1 MKNLTKLV
9 FISMVVSIM
18 FVGCGEQDSTTE
30 SAVLGVVDTEQ
41 ALNTT
46 EREILEVINEA
57 RAKARD
63 CNDGKGLVGP
73 SVALTWNSELYAS
86 AYEHSNDLAT
96 SDTFSHLGSGTDSDI
111 TGSNLGKASR
121 FNERMK
127 TNGYVNYRIIG
138 ENIAGG
144 QETIES
150 ALKSWLASPA
160 HCTNIMESE
169 FTEIGVAVVV
179 NTDSKYRV
187 YWTQNFGGK
196 K

>member
-1 MKNLTKLV
+1 MKILTKLI
-9 FISMVVSIM
+9 FISLVISIM

-30 SAVLGVVDTEQ
+30 SVLSNEVDTGQ

-46 EREILEVINEA
+46 EQAILKVINEA

-63 CNDGKGLVGP
+63 CNDGRGLVGP
-73 SVALTWNSELYAS
+73 SVALRWNNELYAS

-96 SDTFSHLGSGTDSDI
+96 SDTFSHLGSETDSDI

-121 FNERMK
+121 FNERIK
-127 TNGYVNYRIIG
+127 ANGYVSYSIIG

-150 ALKSWLASPA
+150 ALESWLASPA

-169 FTEIGVAVVV
+169 FTEIGVAIVV
-179 NTDSKYRV
+179 NPDSKYRV